1 MGTGA
6 TLLAWNTAPWPV
18 LRGWL
23 AGSLAVTLALLLAVW
38 TVASV
43 AVADPT
49 PVRLPDDV
57 GEVMARNALVLAL
70 HALACVAGYIAGSSL
85 PKEAERYDGWLR
97 RMHELAPAVAMSFV
111 AAATLF
117 SLATQALALGLAA
130 ASLADQL
137 GLSVSGLLVLLSPHA
152 VPELVALFL
161 PLAAWLIASRQKRW
175 DELLG
180 ATVVCVGL
188 AVPVLLVSAAVEL
201 WISPELMKAIAGA

>member
-137 GLSVSGLLVLLSPHA
+137 GLSVGGLLVLLSPHA

-161 PLAAWLIASRQKRW
+161 PLAAWLQLSRKGRA
-175 DELLG
+175 DELLA
-180 ATVVCVGL
+180 ATVATVAV
-188 AVPVLLVSAAVEL
+188 AVPVILLAALVEVFL
-201 WISPELMKAIAGA
+201 TPRLILQFV